1 VAVLKAPSFF
11 GEMALMTGQPRE
23 ATVVALSEVECLRV
37 DKADF
42 QEILLRRPAIANRIS
57 EILAARRV
65 ELDAARDGLDPDAQN
80 QRLSREHVR
89 ILHGIK
95 QFFGL

>member
-1 VAVLKAPSFF
+1 
-11 GEMALMTGQPRE
+11 MTGQPRE
-23 ATVVALSEVECLRV
+23 ATVVALTEVECLRV

-42 QEILLRRPAIANRIS
+42 QEILQRRPALADRIS
-57 EILAARRV
+57 QVLAARRV
-65 ELDAARDGLDPDAQN
+65 ELEAVREGLDPEAHSK
-80 QRLSREHVR
+80 RLSTENMR